1 MTTATFVICTM
12 QMSVGIC
19 LQRLGVLLGAV
30 PVGLGYLAI
39 VAFPAGST
47 VAHTIQSFTIMLT
60 TVFALF
66 LARPGSAVQRD
77 LTIYPSPPS
86 LTTTAAHICLV
97 GRVIALCSP
106 VVYTSFSVG
115 TGGTPCQLAVCT
127 PESFIAPT
135 PASGVLASLTPRPIW
150 GCFGRQG

>member
-66 LARPGSAVQRD
+66 PARPGSAVQRD

-86 LTTTAAHICLV
+86 LTTTAAHIS
-97 GRVIALCSP
+97 IDWYYP
-106 VVYTSFSVG
+106 G
-115 TGGTPCQLAVCT
+115 TNTPY
-127 PESFIAPT
+127 PEARDWF
-135 PASGVLASLTPRPIW
+135 LNNYLRN
-150 GCFGRQG
+150 Q